1 MFENPTRGRQG
12 INFGTNVPKNLDLKS
27 SSEQI
32 FSKNW
37 RWVPLLSSQFCCI
50 TQISP
55 ASLILPHRPHETS
68 LKSSTRNSEGTDFF
82 LITTANLVSRGL
94 FPGFGRLPQN
104 IRAGYDSPR
113 KTRQNTSHTLQKTLY
128 VSISNRSKQERFPQ
142 QWIPRPT

>member
-1 MFENPTRGRQG
+1 MFENPTRGRQE

-104 IRAGYDSPR
+104 IRAGYDSR
-113 KTRQNTSHTLQKTLY
+113 IKINDKNFEWRFDDSLRWANHRNVIQNFYLDFYS
-128 VSISNRSKQERFPQ
+128 
-142 QWIPRPT
+142 